1 MQINEILKGKTFESK
16 KEKGSPRNA
25 RQAIVQEVL
34 DQVNP
39 GRLESGYK
47 ILTHAALE
55 TRYTGRLSLFDL
67 QWHVQEC
74 KKSKHFSK
82 AFFGGLKAKK

>member
-1 MQINEILKGKTFESK
+1 
-16 KEKGSPRNA
+16 
-25 RQAIVQEVL
+25 
-34 DQVNP
+34 
-39 GRLESGYK
+39 LESGYK